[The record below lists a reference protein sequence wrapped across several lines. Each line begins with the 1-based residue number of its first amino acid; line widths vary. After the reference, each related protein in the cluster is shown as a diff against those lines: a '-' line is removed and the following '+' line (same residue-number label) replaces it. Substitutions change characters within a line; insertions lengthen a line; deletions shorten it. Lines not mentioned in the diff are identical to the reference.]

1 MMHSHVII
9 GDNSAEFGQ
18 ICMDILRQSG
28 FTANT
33 TEKDG
38 NQLLE
43 QIDKEMP
50 DVVFMDA
57 YMKSLDAIGV
67 MKQLNH
73 RGKSKRPACIVTSSF
88 ESKFM
93 EGEIMKQGVEYY
105 ILKPFDLPALV
116 DRVNDLTG
124 YLENDR
130 SDVRSANSGLY
141 QDYYYEDV
149 SNKLIEA
156 FTAKVLRTMPMTV
169 KLKGYHY
176 VKDAILKVIEDK
188 SLANAVT
195 KELYPSIAKK
205 YNTTAG
211 AVEKAIRTAIELTWD
226 CGNIETLNKLF
237 GNSSKNLCVKP
248 SNAKFI
254 AEIAEYVTMM
264 TQRKTCWA

>member
-1 MMHSHVII
+1 MMNSHVII
-9 GDNSAEFGQ
+9 GDNSAEFGK
-18 ICMDILRQSG
+18 ICVDILRQSG
-28 FTANT
+28 FTAST

-38 NQLLE
+38 NQLLK

-50 DVVFMDA
+50 DVVIMDA

-73 RGKSKRPACIVTSSF
+73 KGRAKRPACIVTSSF
-88 ESKFM
+88 ENKFM
-93 EGEIMKQGVEYY
+93 EGEIMKQGVAYY

-130 SDVRSANSGLY
+130 TDFYTADSGLS
-141 QDYYYEDV
+141 QDDYYNEI
-149 SNKLIEA
+149 SSKQIEA

-176 VKDAILKVIEDK
+176 VKEAILRVVDDK
-188 SLANAVT
+188 SLASAVT

-205 YNTTAG
+205 HNTTAG

-226 CGNIETLNKLF
+226 CGDIATLNKLF
-237 GNSSKNLCVKP
+237 GSSSQNLCAKP

-254 AEIAEYVTMM
+254 AEIAEYVAMM
-264 TQRKTCWA
+264 TKQNACWA

>member
-50 DVVFMDA
+50 DVVIMDA

-105 ILKPFDLPALV
+105 ILKPFDWPALV

-149 SNKLIEA
+149 SNKQIEA

-211 AVEKAIRTAIELTWD
+211 AVEKAMRTAIELTWD

>member
-50 DVVFMDA
+50 DVVIMDA

-149 SNKLIEA
+149 SNKQIEA

-195 KELYPSIAKK
+195 KELYPSIAK
-205 YNTTAG
+205 NTILPPALLKRQSVPPLSSPG
-211 AVEKAIRTAIELTWD
+211 IAV
-226 CGNIETLNKLF
+226 TLKL
-237 GNSSKNLCVKP
+237 
-248 SNAKFI
+248 
-254 AEIAEYVTMM
+254 
-264 TQRKTCWA
+264 

>member
-9 GDNSAEFGQ
+9 GDNSAEFGK
-18 ICMDILRQSG
+18 ICMEILRQAG

-38 NQLLE
+38 NQLLA

-50 DVVFMDA
+50 DVVIMDA

-73 RGKSKRPACIVTSSF
+73 KCRSNRPACIVTSSF
-88 ESKFM
+88 ENKFM

-105 ILKPFDLPALV
+105 ILKPFDLSALV

-124 YLENDR
+124 YIENDR
-130 SDVRSANSGLY
+130 ADVCTVDSELY
-141 QDYYYEDV
+141 QDYYNEI
-149 SNKLIEA
+149 SNKQIEA
-156 FTAKVLRTMPMTV
+156 FTAKVLRAMPMTV

-176 VKDAILKVIEDK
+176 VKDAILRVAEDQG
-188 SLANAVT
+188 LANAVT

-237 GNSSKNLCVKP
+237 GNDSSNLCAKP

-264 TQRKTCWA
+264 TQRNACRA